1 LRGADERRV
10 VEEVQLREVRQRNE
24 RFRESSELFDVEID
38 EVCDTL

>member
-1 LRGADERRV
+1 MDERRV
-10 VEEVQLREVRQRNE
+10 VAKVQPREVSQRND